1 MTSTSTESVS
11 VSPSLSVTRRVT
23 VTVCGEEYE
32 VEIRIPGDVEALRMI
47 SKILKNKGHEVVS
60 VAPGDTVLS
69 VARVLT
75 ERGIGAALV
84 CDAAGA
90 LLGIISER
98 DIVRG
103 MANQGQGTTQ
113 LPAERL
119 MTRGLVTVTRNTAL
133 AEALELVTRHRV
145 RHLPVIEGGELVGLV
160 SIGDLVKSRIDE
172 AEHEA
177 AALKDYVVSPR

>member
-1 MTSTSTESVS
+1 MVIST
-11 VSPSLSVTRRVT
+11 
-23 VTVCGEEYE
+23 
-32 VEIRIPGDVEALRMI
+32 
-47 SKILKNKGHEVVS
+47 ILKGKGAEVVS
-60 VAPGDTVLS
+60 VGPGDPVHA

-84 CDAAGA
+84 RDPAGRV
-90 LLGIISER
+90 LGIISER

-119 MTRGLVTVTRNTAL
+119 MTRDLVTVTRNTAV

-160 SIGDLVKSRIDE
+160 SIGDLVKARIDE
-172 AEHEA
+172 AEYEA

>member
-1 MTSTSTESVS
+1 MV
-11 VSPSLSVTRRVT
+11 V
-23 VTVCGEEYE
+23 
-32 VEIRIPGDVEALRMI
+32 
-47 SKILKNKGHEVVS
+47 SKILKNKGSEVVS
-60 VAPGDTVLS
+60 VAPDDKALS

-84 CDAAGA
+84 RDAAGA

-113 LPAERL
+113 LPAEKL
-119 MTRGLVTVTRNTAL
+119 MTRDLVTVTPQTPVS
-133 AEALELVTRHRV
+133 EAMELMTRRRV
-145 RHLPVIEGGELVGLV
+145 RHLPVLENGQLRGLV
-160 SIGDLVKSRIDE
+160 SIGDLVKLRIDE

-177 AALKDYVVSPR
+177 AELKAYVVSAG

>member
-1 MTSTSTESVS
+1 MLSSILKRKGTEVVS
-11 VSPSLSVTRRVT
+11 VSPDDKVF
-23 VTVCGEEYE
+23 
-32 VEIRIPGDVEALRMI
+32 A
-47 SKILKNKGHEVVS
+47 
-60 VAPGDTVLS
+60 

-84 CDAAGA
+84 RDAAGG

-119 MTRGLVTVTRNTAL
+119 MTRDLVTVTRTTAVT
-133 AEALELVTRHRV
+133 EALELVTRHRV
-145 RHLPVIEGGELVGLV
+145 RHLPVIDGGELVGLV
-160 SIGDLVKSRIDE
+160 SIGDLVKARIDE
-172 AEHEA
+172 AEFEA

>member
-1 MTSTSTESVS
+1 
-11 VSPSLSVTRRVT
+11 
-23 VTVCGEEYE
+23 
-32 VEIRIPGDVEALRMI
+32 MI
-47 SKILKNKGHEVVS
+47 SKILKNKGQEVVS
-60 VAPGDTVLS
+60 VAPGDTVLA

-84 CDAAGA
+84 RDSAGG

-113 LPAERL
+113 LPTERL
-119 MTRGLVTVTRNTAL
+119 MTRDLVTVTPRTSV
-133 AEALELVTRHRV
+133 AEAMELMTRRRV
-145 RHLPVIEGGELVGLV
+145 RHLPVLQDGRLVGLV
-160 SIGDLVKSRIDE
+160 SIGDLVKLRIDE

-177 AALKDYVVSPR
+177 AELKAYVVSAG

>member
-1 MTSTSTESVS
+1 MV
-11 VSPSLSVTRRVT
+11 V
-23 VTVCGEEYE
+23 
-32 VEIRIPGDVEALRMI
+32 
-47 SKILKNKGHEVVS
+47 SKILKNKGSEVVS
-60 VAPGDTVLS
+60 VAPDDKILS

-84 CDAAGA
+84 RDPAGA

-119 MTRGLVTVTRNTAL
+119 MTRDLVTVTPQTSVN
-133 AEALELVTRHRV
+133 EAMELMTRHRV
-145 RHLPVIEGGELVGLV
+145 RHLPVMDNGELVGLV
-160 SIGDLVKSRIDE
+160 SIGDLVKARIEE

-177 AALKDYVVSPR
+177 AELKAYVVSAG